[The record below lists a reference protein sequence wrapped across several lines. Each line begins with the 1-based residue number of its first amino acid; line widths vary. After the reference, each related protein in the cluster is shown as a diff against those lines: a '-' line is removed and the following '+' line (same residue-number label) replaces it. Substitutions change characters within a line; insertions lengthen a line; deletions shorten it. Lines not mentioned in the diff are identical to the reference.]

1 MSTKKETPLSIQ
13 LAVIAVARLILNVGL
28 RMVYP
33 FAPALARGLNV
44 PLTAVYRLVTLRNF
58 AGFLSP
64 AFTPL
69 SGRFGR
75 RKVMAGSLVLL
86 GASGLIMLIW
96 PSFIAL
102 GVTLVLVA
110 IAKVIYDPAMQAY
123 VGDKVPYQ
131 QRGRAIA
138 VTELSWAG
146 ALLLGAPAVGL
157 LIAAQGWQAPF
168 VWLGLLGVITAV
180 ILYHLLPQS
189 NRQSNS
195 AVTLKQV
202 AAVVRAHPII
212 WAASIYILLLMGAN
226 EILFIVYGGWME
238 SSFGLSL
245 ASLGVASGVVGGAE
259 VIGEFF
265 VGLAV
270 DRLGKRR
277 VIMVTGVLTAVFY
290 AAIPFIG
297 NTLTSALITLFIL
310 FLFFEITVV
319 GGVPL
324 MTELVPEARTVVMA
338 MVLAFGALGRAL
350 GSIIGPLLWQMGGL
364 RANGLLAALIML
376 IAVVVL
382 ARWVKEK
389 RPLGS

>member
-1 MSTKKETPLSIQ
+1 MSTKKETPISIQ
-13 LAVIAVARLILNVGL
+13 LAVISVARLILNIGL

-69 SGRFGR
+69 SERFGR
-75 RKVMAGSLVLL
+75 RKVMAASLVLL
-86 GASGLIMLIW
+86 GASGVIMLIW
-96 PSFIAL
+96 PSFITL
-102 GVTLVLVA
+102 GITLALVA

-131 QRGRAIA
+131 RRGRAFA

-146 ALLLGAPAVGL
+146 ALLLGAPAVGI
-157 LIAAQGWQAPF
+157 LIAAQGWRAPF
-168 VWLGLLGVITAV
+168 VWLGALGMITAV
-180 ILYHLLPQS
+180 ILYRLLPKS
-189 NRQSNS
+189 SRQSHS
-195 AVTLKQV
+195 AVTFKQV
-202 AAVVRAHPII
+202 VAVVRAHPVI
-212 WAASIYILLLMGAN
+212 WAASTYILLIMAAN

-238 SSFGLSL
+238 SSFDLSL
-245 ASLGVASGVVGGAE
+245 ASLGVASSVVGGAE
-259 VIGEFF
+259 VLGELF

-270 DRLGKRR
+270 DRLGKRP
-277 VIMVTGVLTAVFY
+277 VILVTGMLTAVFY
-290 AAIPFIG
+290 ALIPFIG

-319 GGVPL
+319 GGIPL
-324 MTELVPEARTVVMA
+324 MTELVPKSRTVVMA

-350 GSIIGPLLWQMGGL
+350 GSLIGPLIWQMGGL

-376 IAVVVL
+376 IAVAVL
-382 ARWVKEK
+382 ARWVKEME
-389 RPLGS
+389 LL